1 MQNMSA
7 TRSSTRSTP
16 RKPSAKRTAFHLLLH
31 IANRHP
37 FFCLFAV
44 WGSFL
49 FFGWLAVSGLTYT
62 NPAPL
67 EAAQSPKPEAQAAP
81 FQLSKPVN
89 TFGLVMLVTASCA
102 VTSVLLAKQLRPV
115 KPAPR
120 RVVRRQAAPTRE
132 MARSHQPVQSPRPP
146 LPLAH
151 ASVTAQQARSIA
163 NATPR
168 PEVILPPA
176 LSRPAVTVLP
186 AEADTPIEMDD
197 FALADMLDIRQRAQ

>member
-7 TRSSTRSTP
+7 TRSNTRSTP
-16 RKPSAKRTAFHLLLH
+16 RKPSAKLTAFHLLLH
-31 IANRHP
+31 IAKRHP

-67 EAAQSPKPEAQAAP
+67 EVAQSPKPEAQAAP

-115 KPAPR
+115 KPASR

-132 MARSHQPVQSPRPP
+132 TVRSRQPVQSPRPP
-146 LPLAH
+146 I
-151 ASVTAQQARSIA
+151 AQQARSIA

-176 LSRPAVTVLP
+176 LSRPVVTVLP
-186 AEADTPIEMDD
+186 AEDDTPIEIDD
-197 FALADMLDIRQRAQ
+197 FTLADMLDIRQRVQR